1 MSFPKAGKEFPG
13 TGGRRSGRDVATEIA
28 RALRRELGNTHA
40 AVKTAAQWTGAS
52 ERAAKNWLA
61 GRYAPS
67 GEHLV
72 SLVEQSEEVLFA
84 FLVLARRKEIVSAAA
99 VADVRGR
106 LLRALTALDGI
117 PGDGKEGIGRPP
129 ANESMSADRD
139 GSD

>member
-13 TGGRRSGRDVATEIA
+13 TGGRRSRRGVATEIA
-28 RALRRELGNTHA
+28 GALRRELGNTHA

-52 ERAAKNWLA
+52 ERTAKNWLA

-72 SLVEQSEEVLFA
+72 SLVERSEEVLFA
-84 FLVLARRKEIVSAAA
+84 FLSLARRKEIASAAA
-99 VADVRGR
+99 VANVRER
-106 LLRALTALDGI
+106 LQRALTALDGL
-117 PGDGKEGIGRPP
+117 PGDGEEGTRGPRANGGP
-129 ANESMSADRD
+129 AVRD